1 MSQPIGQPNPWQRHG
16 QQDAPAVQQPQP
28 QYEQPPGPSEPL
40 GPLTPQFGVPVPD
53 AAERMPQFAIPAADT
68 LWWVGCHGGAGET
81 TMSKLLPGTMAA
93 GHRWP
98 IPPPPIPTPIVLVA
112 RTHATGLRGA
122 QRAATEWA
130 SGIVKGIS
138 VLGLVLIAD
147 APGRLPRV
155 LDDFAD
161 IVGGGVPRVWEI
173 PWIEE
178 WRRGEDPNP
187 ENTPDE
193 VFEVL
198 ESIYA
203 LRASNPPAGPA
214 TY

>member
-1 MSQPIGQPNPWQRHG
+1 MTQNPWTRHQG
-16 QQDAPAVQQPQP
+16 PGPEEPSAAPPPQADLAPRGPSAPQHGVPAPAEDQRLPK
-28 QYEQPPGPSEPL
+28 
-40 GPLTPQFGVPVPD
+40 
-53 AAERMPQFAIPAADT
+53 FAIPVADT
-68 LWWVGCHGGAGET
+68 LWWVGVHGGAGET
-81 TMSKLLPGTMAA
+81 TMAQLLPGTRAA

-98 IPPPPIPTPIVLVA
+98 IPPPPVPTPVILVA
-112 RTHATGLRGA
+112 RTHGSGLRAA
-122 QRAATEWA
+122 QRAAIEWA
-130 SGIVKGIS
+130 SGVVQGVA

-161 IVGGGVPRVWEI
+161 IVGGGVPRVWDI

-178 WRRGEDPNP
+178 WRRGEAPTPD
-187 ENTPDE
+187 NTPDE

-203 LRASNPPAGPA
+203 LRASNPADYPAP
-214 TY
+214 Y

>member
-1 MSQPIGQPNPWQRHG
+1 MTQPQHNPWTRQQSPEPGSQPIQGPPPQPADLTPRGPSAPQHG
-16 QQDAPAVQQPQP
+16 VPAPAEDQRLPK
-28 QYEQPPGPSEPL
+28 
-40 GPLTPQFGVPVPD
+40 
-53 AAERMPQFAIPAADT
+53 FAIPAADT
-68 LWWVGCHGGAGET
+68 LWWVGVHGGAGET
-81 TMSKLLPGTMAA
+81 TMSHLLPGTRAA

-98 IPPPPIPTPIVLVA
+98 IPPPPIPTPVVLVA
-112 RTHATGLRGA
+112 RTHGSGLRAA
-122 QRAATEWA
+122 QRAAIEWA
-130 SGIVKGIS
+130 SGVVQGVA

-161 IVGGGVPRVWEI
+161 IVGGGVPRVWDI

-178 WRRGEDPNP
+178 WRRGEEPTPD
-187 ENTPDE
+187 NTPDE

-203 LRASNPPAGPA
+203 LRASNPADYPAP
-214 TY
+214 Y

>member
-1 MSQPIGQPNPWQRHG
+1 MMQPQENPWTR
-16 QQDAPAVQQPQP
+16 QQPPDLVPQPAQPAPPHPVPAVPR
-28 QYEQPPGPSEPL
+28 GPSS
-40 GPLTPQFGVPVPD
+40 PQHGVQAPSEH
-53 AAERMPQFAIPAADT
+53 ERLPKFAIPAADT
-68 LWWVGCHGGAGET
+68 LWWVGAHGGSGES
-81 TMSKLLPGTMAA
+81 TMSLLLPGTRAA

-98 IPPPPIPTPIVLVA
+98 IPPPPVPTPTVLVA
-112 RTHATGLRGA
+112 RTHASGLRAA
-122 QRAATEWA
+122 QRAAIEWA
-130 SGIVKGIS
+130 SGVVQGVA

-161 IVGGGVPRVWEI
+161 IVGGGVPRVWDI

-178 WRRGEDPNP
+178 WRRGEDPTP
-187 ENTPDE
+187 DNTPDE

-203 LRASNPPAGPA
+203 LRASNPAAYPAAP
-214 TY
+214 Y

>member
-1 MSQPIGQPNPWQRHG
+1 MTQPQPNPWTRQQSPDQAQQLPQAPPQAVNLTPRGPSAPQHG
-16 QQDAPAVQQPQP
+16 VTAPAEDQRLPK
-28 QYEQPPGPSEPL
+28 
-40 GPLTPQFGVPVPD
+40 
-53 AAERMPQFAIPAADT
+53 FAIPAADT
-68 LWWVGCHGGAGET
+68 LWWVGVHGGSGES
-81 TMSKLLPGTMAA
+81 TMSQLLPGTRAA

-98 IPPPPIPTPIVLVA
+98 IPPPPVPTPVVLVA
-112 RTHATGLRGA
+112 RTHGAGLRAA
-122 QRAATEWA
+122 QRAAIEWA
-130 SGIVKGIS
+130 SGVVQGVA

-161 IVGGGVPRVWEI
+161 IVGGGVPRVWDI

-178 WRRGEDPNP
+178 WRRGEDPTP
-187 ENTPDE
+187 DNTPDE

-203 LRASNPPAGPA
+203 LRASNPADYPAP
-214 TY
+214 Y

>member
-1 MSQPIGQPNPWQRHG
+1 MTQNPWTRQQSQQPNQGPPQAPETSPRAADQTPRG
-16 QQDAPAVQQPQP
+16 PSAPQYGVPAPA
-28 QYEQPPGPSEPL
+28 EN
-40 GPLTPQFGVPVPD
+40 
-53 AAERMPQFAIPAADT
+53 ERLPKFAIPVADT
-68 LWWVGCHGGAGET
+68 LWWVGVHGGSGET
-81 TMSKLLPGTMAA
+81 TMSLLLPGTRAA
-93 GHRWP
+93 AHRWP
-98 IPPPPIPTPIVLVA
+98 IPPPPVPTPVILVA
-112 RTHATGLRGA
+112 RTHGSGLRAA

-130 SGIVKGIS
+130 SGVVQGVA

-161 IVGGGVPRVWEI
+161 IVGGGVPRVWDI

-178 WRRGEDPNP
+178 WRRGEAPTP

-203 LRASNPPAGPA
+203 LRASNPADYPAP
-214 TY
+214 Y

>member
-1 MSQPIGQPNPWQRHG
+1 MTQPQHNPWTR
-16 QQDAPAVQQPQP
+16 QQTQNAVPPPMQ
-28 QYEQPPGPSEPL
+28 PGPPPPLQQAPRGPSAPQHGVTAPSEHDRL
-40 GPLTPQFGVPVPD
+40 
-53 AAERMPQFAIPAADT
+53 AKFAIPAADT
-68 LWWVGCHGGAGET
+68 LWWVGVHGGSGES
-81 TMSKLLPGTMAA
+81 TMAQLLPGTRAA

-98 IPPPPIPTPIVLVA
+98 IPPPPVPTPTVLVA
-112 RTHATGLRGA
+112 RTHAAGLRAA

-130 SGIVKGIS
+130 SGVVQGVA

-161 IVGGGVPRVWEI
+161 IVGGGVPRVWDI

-178 WRRGEDPNP
+178 WRRGEEPTPD
-187 ENTPDE
+187 NTPDE

-203 LRASNPPAGPA
+203 LRASNPAAYPAP
-214 TY
+214 Y

>member
-1 MSQPIGQPNPWQRHG
+1 MTQPQQNPWTRQQPPIQAPQQPHQGAPQPVDMTPRGPSAPQHG
-16 QQDAPAVQQPQP
+16 VSAPAEDQRLPK
-28 QYEQPPGPSEPL
+28 
-40 GPLTPQFGVPVPD
+40 
-53 AAERMPQFAIPAADT
+53 FAIAAADT
-68 LWWVGCHGGAGET
+68 LWWVGVHGGSGES
-81 TMSKLLPGTMAA
+81 TMSQLLPGTRAA

-98 IPPPPIPTPIVLVA
+98 IPPPPVPTPVVLVA
-112 RTHATGLRGA
+112 RTHGAGLRAA
-122 QRAATEWA
+122 QRAAIEWA
-130 SGIVKGIS
+130 SGVVQGVA

-161 IVGGGVPRVWEI
+161 IVGGGVPRVWDI

-178 WRRGEDPNP
+178 WRRGEDPTP

-203 LRASNPPAGPA
+203 LRASNPADYPAP
-214 TY
+214 Y

>member
-1 MSQPIGQPNPWQRHG
+1 MSQNPWTRQQEPEPGPALGPAQPVDLSRRGPSAPQHG
-16 QQDAPAVQQPQP
+16 VPAPA
-28 QYEQPPGPSEPL
+28 E
-40 GPLTPQFGVPVPD
+40 D
-53 AAERMPQFAIPAADT
+53 ERLPKFAIPAADT
-68 LWWVGCHGGAGET
+68 LWWVGVHGGSGES
-81 TMSKLLPGTMAA
+81 TMAQLLPGTRAA
-93 GHRWP
+93 NHRWP
-98 IPPPPIPTPIVLVA
+98 IPPPPVPTPVILVA
-112 RTHATGLRGA
+112 RTNGAGLRAA

-130 SGIVKGIS
+130 SGVVQGVA

-147 APGRLPRV
+147 AKGRLPRV

-161 IVGGGVPRVWEI
+161 IVGGGVPRVWEL

-178 WRRGEDPNP
+178 WRRGEAATP

-203 LRASNPPAGPA
+203 LRASNPADYPAP
-214 TY
+214 Y

>member
-1 MSQPIGQPNPWQRHG
+1 MS
-16 QQDAPAVQQPQP
+16 
-28 QYEQPPGPSEPL
+28 L
-40 GPLTPQFGVPVPD
+40 
-53 AAERMPQFAIPAADT
+53 
-68 LWWVGCHGGAGET
+68 
-81 TMSKLLPGTMAA
+81 LLPGTRAA
-93 GHRWP
+93 NHRWP
-98 IPPPPIPTPIVLVA
+98 IPPPPIPTPVILVA
-112 RTHATGLRGA
+112 RTHGSGLRAA

-130 SGIVKGIS
+130 SGVVQGVA

-161 IVGGGVPRVWEI
+161 IVGGGVPRVWDI

-178 WRRGEDPNP
+178 WRRGEAPTPD
-187 ENTPDE
+187 NTPDE

-203 LRASNPPAGPA
+203 LRASNPADYPAP
-214 TY
+214 Y

>member
-1 MSQPIGQPNPWQRHG
+1 MTQSQQNPWTR
-16 QQDAPAVQQPQP
+16 QQSPGTEPPQAQSGPPSHSDDGSPRGASAPQP
-28 QYEQPPGPSEPL
+28 
-40 GPLTPQFGVPVPD
+40 GVAVP
-53 AAERMPQFAIPAADT
+53 AEDQQLPKFAIPAADT
-68 LWWVGCHGGAGET
+68 LWWVGVHGGSGET
-81 TMSKLLPGTMAA
+81 TMSQLLPGSRAA
-93 GHRWP
+93 DHRWP
-98 IPPPPIPTPIVLVA
+98 IPPPPVPTPVVLVA
-112 RTHATGLRGA
+112 RTNGSGLRAA
-122 QRAATEWA
+122 QRAAIEWA
-130 SGIVKGIS
+130 SGVVQGVS

-161 IVGGGVPRVWEI
+161 IVGGGVPRVWDI

-178 WRRGEDPNP
+178 WRRGEDPTP

-203 LRASNPPAGPA
+203 LRASHPADYPA
-214 TY
+214 PY

>member
-1 MSQPIGQPNPWQRHG
+1 MTQNPWTR
-16 QQDAPAVQQPQP
+16 QQSP
-28 QYEQPPGPSEPL
+28 PPGPQQPAPSPQ
-40 GPLTPQFGVPVPD
+40 PADLTPRGPSAPQHGVPAP
-53 AAERMPQFAIPAADT
+53 AEDQRLPKFAIPVADT
-68 LWWVGCHGGAGET
+68 LWWVGVHGGSGET
-81 TMSKLLPGTMAA
+81 TMSLLLPGTRAA
-93 GHRWP
+93 NHRWP
-98 IPPPPIPTPIVLVA
+98 IPPPPVPTPVILVA
-112 RTHATGLRGA
+112 RTHGSGLRAA

-130 SGIVKGIS
+130 SGVVQGVA

-161 IVGGGVPRVWEI
+161 IVGGGVPRVWDI

-178 WRRGEDPNP
+178 WRRGEAPTPD
-187 ENTPDE
+187 NTPDE

-203 LRASNPPAGPA
+203 LRASNPADYPAP
-214 TY
+214 Y

>member
-1 MSQPIGQPNPWQRHG
+1 MTQNPWTRQPQQQPGSGPQQPSPTPSPDLTPRGPSAPQHG
-16 QQDAPAVQQPQP
+16 VPAPAEDQRLPK
-28 QYEQPPGPSEPL
+28 
-40 GPLTPQFGVPVPD
+40 
-53 AAERMPQFAIPAADT
+53 FAIPVADT
-68 LWWVGCHGGAGET
+68 LWWVGVHGGAGET
-81 TMSKLLPGTMAA
+81 TMSLLLPGTRAA

-98 IPPPPIPTPIVLVA
+98 IPPPPVPTPVILVA
-112 RTHATGLRGA
+112 RTHGSGLRAA
-122 QRAATEWA
+122 QRAAIEWA
-130 SGIVKGIS
+130 SGVVQGVA

-161 IVGGGVPRVWEI
+161 IVGGGVPRVWDI

-178 WRRGEDPNP
+178 WRRGEAPTPD
-187 ENTPDE
+187 NTPDE

-203 LRASNPPAGPA
+203 LRASNPADYPAP
-214 TY
+214 Y

>member
-1 MSQPIGQPNPWQRHG
+1 MTQPQQNPWTTQQPVPPQHVAPGPVVETGPRGPSAPQHG
-16 QQDAPAVQQPQP
+16 VPAPAEDQRLPK
-28 QYEQPPGPSEPL
+28 
-40 GPLTPQFGVPVPD
+40 
-53 AAERMPQFAIPAADT
+53 FAIPAADT
-68 LWWVGCHGGAGET
+68 LWWVGVHGGAGES
-81 TMSKLLPGTMAA
+81 TMAQLLPGTRAA

-98 IPPPPIPTPIVLVA
+98 IPPPPVPTPVVLVA
-112 RTHATGLRGA
+112 RTNGSGLRAA
-122 QRAATEWA
+122 QRAAIEWA
-130 SGIVKGIS
+130 SGVVQGVA

-161 IVGGGVPRVWEI
+161 IVGGGVPRVWDI

-178 WRRGEDPNP
+178 WRRGEDPTP
-187 ENTPDE
+187 DNTPDE

-203 LRASNPPAGPA
+203 LRASNPADYPAP
-214 TY
+214 Y

>member
-1 MSQPIGQPNPWQRHG
+1 MTQPQQNPWTTQQPVPPPQHVAPGPVTETGPRGPSAPQHG
-16 QQDAPAVQQPQP
+16 VPAPAEDQRLPK
-28 QYEQPPGPSEPL
+28 
-40 GPLTPQFGVPVPD
+40 
-53 AAERMPQFAIPAADT
+53 FAIPAADT
-68 LWWVGCHGGAGET
+68 LWWVGVHGGAGES
-81 TMSKLLPGTMAA
+81 TMAQLLPGTRAA

-98 IPPPPIPTPIVLVA
+98 IPPPPVPTPVVLVA
-112 RTHATGLRGA
+112 RTNGSGLRAA
-122 QRAATEWA
+122 QRAAIEWA
-130 SGIVKGIS
+130 SGVVQGVA

-161 IVGGGVPRVWEI
+161 IVGGGVPRVWDI

-178 WRRGEDPNP
+178 WRRGEDPTP
-187 ENTPDE
+187 DNTPDE

-203 LRASNPPAGPA
+203 LRASNPADYPAP
-214 TY
+214 Y

>member
-1 MSQPIGQPNPWQRHG
+1 MTQSQQNPWTR
-16 QQDAPAVQQPQP
+16 QQPPNQAPQQPQP
-28 QYEQPPGPSEPL
+28 GPLQSADMTPRGPSA
-40 GPLTPQFGVPVPD
+40 PQHGVSAP
-53 AAERMPQFAIPAADT
+53 AEDQRLPKFAIPAADT
-68 LWWVGCHGGAGET
+68 LWWVGVHGGSGES
-81 TMSKLLPGTMAA
+81 TMSQLLPGTRAA

-98 IPPPPIPTPIVLVA
+98 IPPPPVPTPVVLVA
-112 RTHATGLRGA
+112 RTHGAGLRAA
-122 QRAATEWA
+122 QRAAIEWA
-130 SGIVKGIS
+130 SGVVQGVA

-161 IVGGGVPRVWEI
+161 IVGGGVPRVWDI

-178 WRRGEDPNP
+178 WRRGEDPTP

-203 LRASNPPAGPA
+203 LRASNPADYPAP
-214 TY
+214 Y